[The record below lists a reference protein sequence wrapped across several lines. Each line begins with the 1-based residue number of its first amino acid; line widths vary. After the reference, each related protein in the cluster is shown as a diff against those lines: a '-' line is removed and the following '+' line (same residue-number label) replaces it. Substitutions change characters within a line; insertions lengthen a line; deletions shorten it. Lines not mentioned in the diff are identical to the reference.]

1 MDDGWQ
7 LRLLGP
13 VVRHLL
19 ALLATSALLS
29 GCVTP
34 PKLGPATTP
43 APADHY
49 AADRSFAAAPVPW
62 PTDSWWTAYGDPQL
76 NALIAEGLAGVP
88 STRQAEARLRRADA
102 LAQAARA
109 PILPAITADG
119 SITLTNPSTADG
131 IPVLPERQGYHDYG
145 RATLGFSW
153 ELDFWGRNRAALAA
167 ARSDER
173 AAAADTAGARLIVA
187 TALAAAYAELVR
199 LYADRDVF
207 VDTLEIRERTLA
219 LVRARVEHGYDSDAD
234 LAQAEA
240 GPPAARTDIAATDE
254 TIGITR
260 NRIAALLGDGPDR
273 GLAITRPA
281 VLKLASFGLPP
292 SLPTEL
298 LGRRPD
304 IVAARWRVEAGS
316 HRVDSAHAQFYP
328 SVNLVAFVGFDALG
342 VGNLLNAGA
351 DVGGGGPALSLP
363 IFDGGRRRA
372 NYRGA
377 RADLDNAVAT
387 YDDVVSQALRE
398 VADVVV
404 SERQLALQRT
414 QAEEALSATERAYR
428 LAQLRYRM
436 GAADYQSVL
445 LVEDRLLVRRRVVAA
460 FRSRAFVL
468 DVALVRALGG
478 GISATPRS

>member
-1 MDDGWQ
+1 MKS
-7 LRLLGP
+7 LLG
-13 VVRHLL
+13 
-19 ALLATSALLS
+19 LLATSALLS

-34 PKLGPATTP
+34 PELNPPPQPTT
-43 APADHY
+43 ASHY
-49 AADRSFAAAPVPW
+49 MANRSFAVSAVPW
-62 PTDSWWTAYGDPQL
+62 PTDNWWTAYGDPQL
-76 NALIAEGLAGVP
+76 DALIAEGLSGVP
-88 STRQAEARLRRADA
+88 TTRQAEARLRRANA
-102 LAQAARA
+102 VAEAARA
-109 PILPAITADG
+109 PILPAVNANG

-131 IPVLPERQGYHDYG
+131 IPVLPERRGYHDYG
-145 RATLGFSW
+145 RATLDFSW

-173 AAAADTAGARLIVA
+173 AAAVDAAGARLLVA
-187 TALAAAYAELVR
+187 TSLAAAYADLVR

-207 VDTLEIRERTLA
+207 ADTLEIRERTLA
-219 LVRARVEHGYDSDAD
+219 LVRVRVEHGYDSDAD

-240 GPPAARTDIAATDE
+240 GPPSARTDLAATDE

-273 GLAITRPA
+273 GLAIKRPA
-281 VLKLASFGLPP
+281 VLRLTSFGLPS
-292 SLPTEL
+292 SLPAEL

-316 HRVDSAHAQFYP
+316 HRVESARAQFYP
-328 SVNLVAFVGFDALG
+328 SVNLLAFIGFDALG
-342 VGNLLNAGA
+342 VSNLLIPGT

-363 IFDGGRRRA
+363 IFDGGRRQA

-387 YDDVVSQALRE
+387 YDDVVAQALRE

-404 SERQLALQRT
+404 SARQLSLQRS
-414 QAEEALSATERAYR
+414 QAEEALDATERAYR
-428 LAQLRYRM
+428 LAQFRYRM

-445 LVEDRLLVRRRVVAA
+445 LVEDRLLARRRILAA
-460 FRSRAFVL
+460 FKSRAFVL

-478 GISATPRS
+478 GVRPAPLG